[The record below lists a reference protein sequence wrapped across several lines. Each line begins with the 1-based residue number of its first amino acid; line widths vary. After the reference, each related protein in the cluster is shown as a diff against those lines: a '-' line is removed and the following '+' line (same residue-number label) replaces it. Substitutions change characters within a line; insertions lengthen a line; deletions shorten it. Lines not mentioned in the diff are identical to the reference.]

1 MNIPN
6 FKGVKVCSKYDG
18 MGIVESIDKTFDAPI
33 ASLKVT
39 FDNGVQKSFRIPLAF
54 NSGLLSSTNKKL
66 KKYLKELNDENET
79 FIHSFQNAKKPNQ
92 DIPTLQD
99 LGLTISHDG
108 LTRQNLALLGALD
121 DFYQL
126 YTDINTLVA
135 KHMVDRTKQL
145 YSQKNIK
152 YSGEIIFHFPETLDR
167 QIRKMVEPLINRY
180 LYIFTNEYEHIFASA
195 YAFESFFYYYHNP
208 SYVVT
213 FDLFYILIHGIY
225 LNIFYKWKS
234 SVNPTVTR
242 SDVFYWVRERI
253 QILSYLQRKKSLVKN
268 DISFSHP
275 ENSDV
280 LHVISSLSNTLC
292 YQQKHSIISASYLA
306 QLSDKSDCVS
316 LPVHYCTTCCKF
328 FIGAI
333 TLLEYEKCY
342 GRILSKKIFD
352 EDVSGYNTIYSKGFD
367 VESLLHQN
375 GYSVKAGGLSDIERQ
390 NLLVD
395 LIDSNRVSYYEICRI
410 IEQNIHLFQGKSQY
424 SQAVSKWKSDLK
436 FIGDYIKSQK

>member
-180 LYIFTNEYEHIFASA
+180 LYIFTNEYEHIF
-195 YAFESFFYYYHNP
+195 
-208 SYVVT
+208 
-213 FDLFYILIHGIY
+213 
-225 LNIFYKWKS
+225 
-234 SVNPTVTR
+234 
-242 SDVFYWVRERI
+242 
-253 QILSYLQRKKSLVKN
+253 
-268 DISFSHP
+268 
-275 ENSDV
+275 
-280 LHVISSLSNTLC
+280 
-292 YQQKHSIISASYLA
+292 
-306 QLSDKSDCVS
+306 
-316 LPVHYCTTCCKF
+316 
-328 FIGAI
+328 
-333 TLLEYEKCY
+333 
-342 GRILSKKIFD
+342 
-352 EDVSGYNTIYSKGFD
+352 
-367 VESLLHQN
+367 
-375 GYSVKAGGLSDIERQ
+375 
-390 NLLVD
+390 
-395 LIDSNRVSYYEICRI
+395 
-410 IEQNIHLFQGKSQY
+410 
-424 SQAVSKWKSDLK
+424 
-436 FIGDYIKSQK
+436 